1 MLQLGRLNLRIL
13 IEHIYTLVSEE
24 TLPGHKEEPNVYLF
38 GGQIDTEKWE
48 YESSQ
53 RIVWGSVFI
62 FSGIIFLMNT
72 LDILPWAVW
81 AEIGRFW
88 PLLLILT
95 GLYIVLGVGA
105 GARWIMA
112 VVTLSLLG
120 LLLLSVLDEPY
131 PKLLAEMPA
140 FVRQGV
146 DFLEGLVR

>member
-1 MLQLGRLNLRIL
+1 MP
-13 IEHIYTLVSEE
+13 EHKDEA
-24 TLPGHKEEPNVYLF
+24 NVYLF

-105 GARWIMA
+105 AARWIMA
-112 VVTLSLLG
+112 IVTLSLLG

-131 PKLLAEMPA
+131 PKLLADMPA

>member
-1 MLQLGRLNLRIL
+1 M
-13 IEHIYTLVSEE
+13 TK
-24 TLPGHKEEPNVYLF
+24 HKNDPDVYLF

-105 GARWIMA
+105 AARWIMA

-120 LLLLSVLDEPY
+120 LLLLSLLDGPY
-131 PKLLAEMPA
+131 PELLADMPA
-140 FVRQGV
+140 FVREGV
-146 DFLEGLVR
+146 KFLEGLVR